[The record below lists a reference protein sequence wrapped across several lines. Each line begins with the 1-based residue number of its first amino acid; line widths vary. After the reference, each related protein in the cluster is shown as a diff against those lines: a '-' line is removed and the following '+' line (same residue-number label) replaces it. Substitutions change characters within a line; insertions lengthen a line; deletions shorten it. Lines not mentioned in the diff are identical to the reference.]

1 MKHLPLTI
9 KSSFAVKIKTE
20 NKKGALKRAPFDL
33 FKERLVLA
41 TTTAIAVAMTTVT
54 MTAATASTFFTV

>member
-41 TTTAIAVAMTTVT
+41 TTTAIAVAVAVT